1 MLLLFY
7 LNLLSFG
14 IDHELSV
21 VSFQNEKLTIS
32 VKPLYSQSGPL
43 KSYIF
48 TQTGHR
54 LPKEVSEQNLT
65 FDVSRTNWIVPEIF
79 GQNILH
85 SIMRGTSPSIL
96 QISSYRTQ
104 PEISLFTD
112 VENNKR
118 LYIILKIPNG
128 WKLRDCK
135 LQNVSFRSF
144 TYSDTLYLYTDDKL
158 KDGIDKITFE
168 FDLAYGLKNKVEK
181 DIFILA
187 GIANFLR
194 GNTVPFV
201 VEQIP
206 PYQHVVKSGETLWAI
221 ANIYGLRIADL
232 EIANGL
238 EDGSKLIAGTVLKL
252 AKIKFNSSLTTVVI
266 NTMTARLA
274 LYYNGV
280 LVRTFPAAI
289 GKSDTTP
296 PGVYW
301 IVKKEVD
308 PALYW
313 YGEYIPPRSPIN
325 GLGTRFLQ
333 LSNPTYGIHGTT
345 KPWEIGKRISHGCVR
360 MLNQDVETLDA
371 LIDTGTKVIVIR
383 NVEPFPERLENL
395 L

>member
-1 MLLLFY
+1 MLFY
-7 LNLLSFG
+7 LSLLSFG

-21 VSFQNEKLTIS
+21 LSFESERLTLS
-32 VKPLYSQSGPL
+32 VKPLYTQSGSL

-54 LPKEVSEQNLT
+54 LPKESSGQTVI
-65 FDVSRTNWIVPEIF
+65 FDVSRTDWIVPEIF
-79 GQNILH
+79 GQNTFH
-85 SIMRGTSPSIL
+85 NIMRGTTPSIL
-96 QISSYRTQ
+96 QIASYRAQ
-104 PEISLFTD
+104 AEIFLFTD
-112 VENNKR
+112 IENGKR
-118 LYIILKIPNG
+118 LYIGVKVPKD
-128 WKLRDCK
+128 WKLKNCR
-135 LQNVSFRSF
+135 LQNVSFKSF
-144 TYSDTLYLYTDDKL
+144 TYSNTLYFYTDDKL
-158 KDGIDKITFE
+158 KDGIDKIIFE
-168 FDLAYGLKNKVEK
+168 FDLVHGLKKKIEK
-181 DIFILA
+181 DVFILS
-187 GIANFLR
+187 GIVNSLR
-194 GNTVPFV
+194 GSTVPFV

-252 AKIKFNSSLTTVVI
+252 AKVKFGNSLTTVVI

-280 LVRTFPAAI
+280 LVKTFPAAI

-383 NVEPFPERLENL
+383 NTEPFPEKLENL

>member
-1 MLLLFY
+1 M
-7 LNLLSFG
+7 LSFG

-21 VSFQNEKLTIS
+21 LSFENERLTLF
-32 VKPLYSQSGPL
+32 VKPFYTHSGSL
-43 KSYIF
+43 KGYIL

-54 LPKEVSEQNLT
+54 LPKEVSGQT
-65 FDVSRTNWIVPEIF
+65 IAFDVSRTDWVVPEIF
-79 GQNILH
+79 GQNIFN
-85 SIMRGTSPSIL
+85 STMKGTTPSVL
-96 QISSYRTQ
+96 QITSYRVQ
-104 PEISLFTD
+104 PEIFLFTD
-112 VENNKR
+112 IENSKR
-118 LYIILKIPNG
+118 LYIGVRVPKD
-128 WKLRDCK
+128 WKLINCH
-135 LQNVSFRSF
+135 LQSASFKSF
-144 TYSDTLYLYTDDKL
+144 TYSNITYLYTDDKL
-158 KDGIDKITFE
+158 KDGIDKITLEFE
-168 FDLAYGLKNKVEK
+168 LSYGLKKKIEK
-181 DIFILA
+181 EIFILA

-194 GNTVPFV
+194 GTNAPFI
-201 VEQIP
+201 VEQVP

-221 ANIYGLRIADL
+221 ANMYGLRIADL
-232 EIANGL
+232 ELANGL
-238 EDGSKLIAGTVLKL
+238 EDGSKIIAGTVLKL
-252 AKIKFNSSLTTVVI
+252 ARVRFDGSLTTVVI

-274 LYYNGV
+274 LYYNGF
-280 LVRTFPAAI
+280 LVKTFPAAI

-371 LIDTGTKVIVIR
+371 LIDTGTRVIVIR
-383 NVEPFPERLENL
+383 NTEPFPEKLENL